1 MTLQKSLSKAMIRD
15 DNDTARWNQI
25 PHCMTDWGKIT
36 KVYQNDSVKYS
47 HLKGHILGGHFYY
60 FMFDFQQDPRL
71 VVPVSMKTTAFEFQ
85 PSKN

>member
-1 MTLQKSLSKAMIRD
+1 MTYNQSLSKAMIRD

>member
-1 MTLQKSLSKAMIRD
+1 MTLQKSLSATMIQD

-36 KVYQNDSVKYS
+36 KVYRMDSMKFL
-47 HLKGHILGGHFYY
+47 HLKGHVLVGHFYY
-60 FMFDFQQDPRL
+60 VLFDFQQDSRF
-71 VVPVSMKTTAFEFQ
+71 VVPISMKTTAFNVQ